1 MNVMEV
7 VAPWEGINKA
17 LGLSGPI
24 KDEAHYEALLTFV
37 EECFDR
43 FGSDEHHPVFTL
55 VDMLADRIAEYERK
69 AYPLPQI
76 APHKLLAQLMIEH
89 ELSQKDL
96 PEIGPQS
103 LVSSVL
109 SGKRKLNLRQVKAL
123 AKRFSVPMEVFADP

>member
-17 LGLSGPI
+17 LVLSEPI

-55 VDMLADRIAEYERK
+55 VDVLAERIAEYERK
-69 AYPLPQI
+69 AHPLPQV
-76 APHKLLAQLMIEH
+76 APHKLREQTADRFAPQFVQLFARQLHDHGMI
-89 ELSQKDL
+89 K
-96 PEIGPQS
+96 
-103 LVSSVL
+103 
-109 SGKRKLNLRQVKAL
+109 
-123 AKRFSVPMEVFADP
+123 